1 MKLIYRPEIDGV
13 RAIAVVAVIL
23 YHSQISIFGHQLFK
37 GGFIG
42 VDIFFVISGYLITS
56 IILKELFFSGTFSF
70 KRFFERRAR
79 RILPVL
85 LTVMLFSLPFAWIF
99 LIPSSLIDFCKS
111 IIFSLGFSSNFYFW
125 YSGQQYGAESGL
137 LKPFLHTW
145 SLSVEE
151 QFYILFPI
159 IILITF
165 RYFKNYLIH
174 ILILGFL
181 ISLGLADWVS
191 RNHPSFNFYVLPT
204 RAWELL
210 AGSMLAYFEIKK
222 GYRCKNTS
230 LNSIL
235 SFIGILLIGYS
246 ILFFHNE
253 NILHPSLY
261 TLTPIIGTCLIVWY
275 SNKDE
280 FITKILSKKIFV
292 GIGLISYSLY
302 LWHYPIFAF
311 AREINFFE
319 GHISNKLLFIFITFL
334 LSIFSF
340 FFIEKPFRDKR
351 VQFKKILTVFLITII
366 FLISFNYYGILSD
379 GVSSRLPND
388 MPQEKLRLKD
398 ANFFQKEN
406 TQKVVLIGDS
416 HAEALEFHLNEEIKK
431 NDLSLHRFSTPLYL
445 KNFNFSNKKTGK
457 IFENYS
463 SVNND
468 LDKFIDENSNLVVIL
483 HYRWSIRFL
492 ETYFDNKEGFR
503 EQSKTSYRFILEPEG
518 IKTSSREE
526 REKFIKEA
534 LKDQIQNI
542 LNKGHKLILVYPV
555 PEMGFH
561 PIRLLYRK
569 HLFEKN
575 FSSNSLPILSGSY
588 DVFKKRNELIFK
600 ILDNI
605 QNPNIY
611 RVYPHNFF
619 CNTIVKDRCVANDEE
634 NIFYFD
640 DDHLSSHGSK
650 LVVEEI
656 MNKINP

>member
-13 RAIAVVAVIL
+13 RAIAVIAVIL
-23 YHSQISIFGHQLFK
+23 YHAQISIFGHQPFK

-56 IILKELFFSGTFSF
+56 IILKELFISNTLSF

-85 LTVMLFSLPFAWIF
+85 LTVMLFSIPFAWIL

-165 RYFKNYLIH
+165 RYFKKYLIH
-174 ILILGFL
+174 ILILGFVL
-181 ISLGLADWVS
+181 SLGLADRFS
-191 RNHPSFNFYVLPT
+191 SNHPSFNFYVLPT

-210 AGSMLAYFEIKK
+210 SGSVMAYFEIKK
-222 GYRCKNTS
+222 GYRCKKTK

-235 SFIGILLIGYS
+235 PFIGILLIGHS
-246 ILFFHNE
+246 ILFFNNE
-253 NILHPSLY
+253 DMRHPSLY
-261 TLTPIIGTCLIVWY
+261 TLSPIIGTCLIIWY

-280 FITKILSKKIFV
+280 IITKILSLKIFV
-292 GIGLISYSLY
+292 GVGLISYSLY

-311 AREINFFE
+311 AREINLFDGYILHKFF
-319 GHISNKLLFIFITFL
+319 FIFVAFL

-340 FFIEKPFRDKR
+340 YFIEKPFRDR
-351 VQFKKILTVFLITII
+351 GIQFKKILTILLLTII
-366 FLISFNYYGILSD
+366 FLISFNYYGIFSEGAL
-379 GVSSRLPND
+379 SRLPKD

-406 TQKVVLIGDS
+406 TQKIVLIGDS

-431 NDLSLHRFSTPLYL
+431 NDLSLYSFPTALYL
-445 KNFNFSNKKTGK
+445 NNFTFSNKKTGK
-457 IFENYS
+457 ILEDYS
-463 SVNND
+463 SVNNE
-468 LDKFIDENSNLVVIL
+468 LDNFIKENSNLVVIL

-492 ETYFDNKEGFR
+492 ETYFDNEEGFK
-503 EQSKTSYRFILEPEG
+503 EQSKTLYRFILEPTG
-518 IKTSSREE
+518 VKTTSREE
-526 REKFIKEA
+526 REKFIIEA
-534 LKDQIQNI
+534 LKLQIENI
-542 LNKGHKLILVYPV
+542 LNRGHKLILVYPV

-588 DVFKKRNELIFK
+588 DVFKKRNKIIFE

-611 RVYPHNFF
+611 RVYPHNLF
-619 CNTIVKDRCVANDEE
+619 CNTIVKDRCVTNDKE

-650 LVVEEI
+650 LVVREI
-656 MNKINP
+656 MNKIYP